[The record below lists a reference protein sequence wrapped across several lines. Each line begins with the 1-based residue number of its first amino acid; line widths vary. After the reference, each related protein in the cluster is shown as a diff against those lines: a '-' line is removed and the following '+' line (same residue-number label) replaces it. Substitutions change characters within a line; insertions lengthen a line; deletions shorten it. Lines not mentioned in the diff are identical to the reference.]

1 MHLKIL
7 ITGSTGMVG
16 HNISDKLSDYCN
28 NILTPSSNELNLLD
42 INITREYIAKKK
54 PDFIIHCA
62 GKVGGIQ
69 ANISNPVGFLYE
81 NMIIG
86 FNLINEA
93 KKIGIP
99 NLINLGS
106 SCMYPADHDGFLT
119 ENMVL
124 SGKLEPTNEGYA
136 IAKCS
141 CAKLCEFISSQYN
154 LKYKTIIPCNLY
166 GKYDKFD
173 INKAHMIPSAIN
185 KIEYAIQQGQK
196 VVSIWGDGK
205 ARREFMYAED
215 LADFILFVIKNFENI
230 PNLINCGLGKDY
242 TINEYYQTIANIL
255 GYTGKFTHDLS
266 KPAGMKRKVVDV
278 SLQTRLGFIP
288 KTSLEEGI
296 IKTYEYYKSI
306 QTCQ

>member
-7 ITGSTGMVG
+7 ITGANGMVG
-16 HNISDKLSDYCN
+16 HNIADKFSDYYN
-28 NILTPSSNELNLLD
+28 NILTPSRKELNLLD
-42 INITREYIAKKK
+42 INITREYIAKYK

-69 ANISNPVGFLYE
+69 ANILNPVDFLYE

-93 KKIGIP
+93 KKVGIP

-106 SCMYPADHDGFLT
+106 SCMYPADYDGFLT

-141 CAKLCEFISSQYN
+141 CAKLCSYISSRNN

-185 KIEYAIQQGQK
+185 KIEYAIQHRLPT
-196 VVSIWGDGK
+196 VSIWGDGK
-205 ARREFMYAED
+205 TRREFMYADD
-215 LADFILFVIKNFENI
+215 LADFILFAIKNFEYMPDI
-230 PNLINCGLGKDY
+230 INCGLGKDY
-242 TINEYYQTIANIL
+242 SIDEYYQTIGHVL
-255 GYTGKFTHDLS
+255 GYTGEFTHDLS
-266 KPAGMKRKVVDV
+266 KPVGMKRKVVDI
-278 SLQTRLGFIP
+278 SLQTQLGFIP
-288 KTSLEEGI
+288 KTPLKEGI